1 MKINKLF
8 GSLFLAGAILSSCAP
23 ALKEVSYWD
32 ARSTLTPSYQSPY
45 NTVKI
50 TGTFSTETEG
60 EKETI
65 KIDSTFKIKGEKVI
79 DGYRSFVKSDVA
91 AASVFG
97 VTIANLNS
105 VYSAQKITPKYYI
118 GTGDVSVVSKIDVRQ
133 WGLLSGTA
141 TYVINELK
149 GVYEYNN
156 YGLLLSADEYQET
169 TQNDVKTITSV
180 KASLKYSTIL

>member
-1 MKINKLF
+1 MKVNKLF
-8 GSLFLAGAILSSCAP
+8 GSLLFAGAILSSCAP
-23 ALKEVSYWD
+23 ALKEVSYWE
-32 ARSTLTPSYQSPY
+32 ARGTLSQSYQSPY

-105 VYSAQKITPKYYI
+105 IYSAQKITPKYYI
-118 GTGDVSVVSKIDVRQ
+118 GSGDVSVVSKVEVSQ
-133 WGLLSGTA
+133 WGLLSGTT

-149 GVYEYNN
+149 GAYDFNN
-156 YGLLLSADEYQET
+156 YGLLMNADEYQET
-169 TQNDVKTITSV
+169 TQNGVKKITSV